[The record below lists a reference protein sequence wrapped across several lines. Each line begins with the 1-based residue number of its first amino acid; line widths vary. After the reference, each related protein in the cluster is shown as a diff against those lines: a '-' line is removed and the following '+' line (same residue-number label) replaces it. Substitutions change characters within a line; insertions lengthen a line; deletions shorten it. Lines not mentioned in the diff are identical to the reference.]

1 MTEVESCL
9 AEDLSKDHTHHG
21 QQSSYDGK
29 GLSPKFRPN
38 APIIA
43 RAKFQT
49 VANTLNVILEDCSII
64 LVGQSNTEQVTCNHY
79 CDRDRLQGENGPK
92 EPYSDDRSDR
102 QTGVR
107 EKVEFHFQVFNKGD
121 IKSDSSPKGADC
133 TPNQTANGPVD
144 CQVQPL
150 SETKERERIDV
161 GETSI
166 AHVEL
171 PIPSIKVQGDF
182 SGKHREGER
191 LLQTLELCQDNGM
204 FVEHKRLAMEKIH
217 YYEDT
222 KNADMVLVLKIEQAV
237 ALSYENKSK
246 SAKKMLISVT
256 ESDLNGQALYGD
268 VISARAFY
276 VLAAHMR
283 KEEKHRKLKLT
294 LLFDY
299 LRRSEHLLQQYDS
312 PEDWADLYYTY
323 GCLWLDY
330 MTLIPDDTR
339 NARARDAT
347 RDNARCSF
355 EKALFFSQQD
365 HRLRVRIK
373 RERYAHIKLAAI
385 LLDCCS
391 TAARIQEKTIPPCD
405 IKQAE
410 EHLDIVRFKLGGGL
424 PISTWIQLL
433 KTRSDQF
440 YRQGSYNLAKE
451 TVEEAFKFASLHKFD
466 TELNTLRGMME
477 LFEKKLHSHVIST
490 EELELSSSD
499 AAFSASGS
507 NSG

>member
-1 MTEVESCL
+1 MTEMASCL
-9 AEDLSKDHTHHG
+9 AEDLPKDNTHHG
-21 QQSSYDGK
+21 QPSSYDGK
-29 GLSPKFRPN
+29 GLSPKFLPN

-43 RAKFQT
+43 RAKFET
-49 VANTLNVILEDCSII
+49 VANTLNVTLADCSII
-64 LVGQSNTEQVTCNHY
+64 LVSQSHTQQATSNHY

-102 QTGVR
+102 QKGVR
-107 EKVEFHFQVFNKGD
+107 EKVEFHLQVFNKGEVR
-121 IKSDSSPKGADC
+121 SDSGPKGADC
-133 TPNQTANGPVD
+133 TQTQTANGLVD

-150 SETKERERIDV
+150 SETKEREHTNP
-161 GETSI
+161 GETSV
-166 AHVEL
+166 ARVEL
-171 PIPSIKVQGDF
+171 PMASIKVQGDF

-191 LLQTLELCQDNGM
+191 LLKTLELCQDNGM
-204 FVEHKRLAMEKIH
+204 FVQHKRLAMEKIH

-222 KNADMVLVLKIEQAV
+222 KNADMVLILKIEQAV

-246 SAKKMLISVT
+246 SAKKILISVT
-256 ESDLNGQALYGD
+256 ESDLNGQALFGD

-283 KEEKHRKLKLT
+283 REEKYRKFKLT
-294 LLFDY
+294 LLFEY

-339 NARARDAT
+339 NARARYAT

-355 EKALFFSQQD
+355 EKALSFSQRD

-373 RERYAHIKLAAI
+373 RERYAHIKLATI

-405 IKQAE
+405 IKQAR
-410 EHLDIVRFKLGGGL
+410 EHLDIVHFKLGDGL

-451 TVEEAFKFASLHKFD
+451 TVEEAFKLASLNKFD

-477 LFEKKLHSHVIST
+477 LFEKKLHSHLVFT
-490 EELELSSSD
+490 EELELSSSE
-499 AAFSASGS
+499 AAYSASGS

>member
-1 MTEVESCL
+1 MESCL

-21 QQSSYDGK
+21 QPPSYDGK
-29 GLSPKFRPN
+29 GLPPKFLPN

-43 RAKFQT
+43 RAKFET
-49 VANTLNVILEDCSII
+49 VATTLNVTLEDCSII
-64 LVGQSNTEQVTCNHY
+64 LVGQSNTEQGTSY
-79 CDRDRLQGENGPK
+79 CDRDRLQGDNGQK
-92 EPYSDDRSDR
+92 EPYPDDRTAR
-102 QTGVR
+102 QKGVR
-107 EKVEFHFQVFNKGD
+107 EKVEFRLQLFNKGD
-121 IKSDSSPKGADC
+121 IKSDGGPKGADC
-133 TPNQTANGPVD
+133 TLDQTVD

-150 SETKERERIDV
+150 SETKEREHTNV
-161 GETSI
+161 GEKSI
-166 AHVEL
+166 ARVEL
-171 PIPSIKVQGDF
+171 PMALIKVQSDF

-191 LLQTLELCQDNGM
+191 LLETLELCQDNGM
-204 FVEHKRLAMEKIH
+204 FAEHKRLAMEKIH
-217 YYEDT
+217 HYEN
-222 KNADMVLVLKIEQAV
+222 KKKADMVLVLKIEQAV

-256 ESDLNGQALYGD
+256 KSDVNGQALYGD

-283 KEEKHRKLKLT
+283 REEKYRKFKLT
-294 LLFDY
+294 LLFEY

-339 NARARDAT
+339 NARARYIT

-355 EKALFFSQQD
+355 EKALSFSLQD
-365 HRLRVRIK
+365 HRSRVRIK

-391 TAARIQEKTIPPCD
+391 SAARIQEKTIPPCD

-410 EHLDIVRFKLGGGL
+410 EHLDIVHFKLGDSL

-451 TVEEAFKFASLHKFD
+451 TVEEAFKLAFLHKFD

-477 LFEKKLHSHVIST
+477 FFEKKLQSRLVST
-490 EELELSSSD
+490 EELEFSSSET
-499 AAFSASGS
+499 AYSASGS